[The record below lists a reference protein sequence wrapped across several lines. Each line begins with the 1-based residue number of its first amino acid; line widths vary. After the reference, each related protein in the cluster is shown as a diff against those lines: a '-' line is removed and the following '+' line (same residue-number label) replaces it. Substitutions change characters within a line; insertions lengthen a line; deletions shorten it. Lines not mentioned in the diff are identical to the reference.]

1 MKEVIDC
8 GQGMTVSKFT
18 RFWRNCLQIPAW
30 FMPWKRIRTI
40 FHRLKGVRIGKN
52 VEIGYMVL
60 IDNRRPELVTI
71 EDDATITTMCVVIAH
86 DLSRRFSE
94 GKEIIGEVR
103 IKRGAFIGMNST
115 IMPGVTIGEGAVV
128 AAGSVVT
135 RDVEPFTVV
144 GGVPA
149 KKIRDYQPTST
160 AVKPYMDFPRQ

>member
-1 MKEVIDC
+1 MKQVVDYA
-8 GQGMTVSKFT
+8 QGMTVSKFT
-18 RFWRNCLQIPAW
+18 RFWRNCIQIPAW
-30 FMPWKRIRTI
+30 FMPWKRLRTS
-40 FHRLKGVRIGKN
+40 FHRLKGVHIGRK

-71 EDDATITTMCVVIAH
+71 EDRVTITTMCVVIAH
-86 DLSRRFSE
+86 DLSRHFNE

-135 RDVEPFTVV
+135 HDVEPYTIV

-149 KKIRDYQPTST
+149 KKIRDY
-160 AVKPYMDFPRQ
+160 FPV

>member
-1 MKEVIDC
+1 MKQTVDY

-18 RFWRNCLQIPAW
+18 RFWRNCIQIPAW
-30 FMPWKRIRTI
+30 FMPWKRLRTF
-40 FHRLKGVRIGKN
+40 FHRLKGVHIGKK

-60 IDNRRPELVTI
+60 IDNRRPELVII
-71 EDDATITTMCVVIAH
+71 EDSVTITTMCVVISH
-86 DLSRRFSE
+86 DLSRHFNE

-135 RDVEPFTVV
+135 HDVEPYTIV

-149 KKIRDYQPTST
+149 RKIRDYHPARSAPT
-160 AVKPYMDFPRQ
+160 PDR

>member
-1 MKEVIDC
+1 MKQTVDY
-8 GQGMTVSKFT
+8 GQGIKVSKFT

-30 FMPWKRIRTI
+30 FMPWKRLRTF
-40 FHRLKGVRIGKN
+40 FHRLKGVHIGKK

-71 EDDATITTMCVVIAH
+71 EDNVTITTMCVVLAH
-86 DLSRRFSE
+86 DLSPHFSA

-115 IMPGVTIGEGAVV
+115 IMPGVTIGEGAIV
-128 AAGSVVT
+128 AAGSLVT
-135 RDVEPFTVV
+135 HDVEPYTTV

-149 KKIRDYQPTST
+149 KKIRGYSST
-160 AVKPYMDFPRQ
+160 PG

>member
-1 MKEVIDC
+1 MKQVVDY

-30 FMPWKRIRTI
+30 FMPWKRIRTF
-40 FHRLKGVRIGKN
+40 FHRLKGVRIGKK

-71 EDDATITTMCVVIAH
+71 EDHVTITTMCVVISH
-86 DLSRRFSE
+86 DLSRSYNE

-135 RDVEPFTVV
+135 RDVEPYTIV

-149 KKIRDYQPTST
+149 KKIRDYYPVST
-160 AVKPYMDFPRQ
+160 AHPL

>member
-1 MKEVIDC
+1 MKQVVDYA
-8 GQGMTVSKFT
+8 QGMTVSKFT
-18 RFWRNCLQIPAW
+18 RFWRNCIQIPAW
-30 FMPWKRIRTI
+30 FMPWKRLRTS
-40 FHRLKGVRIGKN
+40 FHRLKGVHIGRK

-71 EDDATITTMCVVIAH
+71 EDRVTITTMCVVIAH
-86 DLSRRFSE
+86 DLSRHFNE

-135 RDVEPFTVV
+135 HDVEPYTIV

-149 KKIRDYQPTST
+149 KKIRDY
-160 AVKPYMDFPRQ
+160 FPE